1 MCGING
7 FNFSSEN
14 YIKLMNNEIKHR
26 GPDDRGFF
34 LDNEQKVSLGH
45 VRLSILDLTEKG
57 HQPMFYSKETASCN
71 ENFENELIQK
81 CNVAICYNGEIY
93 NYQELKDELIQ
104 KGYNFN
110 TNSDTEVLLASYLE
124 WGLECVNKF
133 NGMWAFCIYDKEK
146 NILFLSRDRLGVKPV
161 YYYFDEN
168 YFIFSSELKGILKH
182 DYLNLRSLK
191 NINKDAIDLYFSLGY
206 IPSPYS
212 IYNNVYKIESAS
224 NLVFDIHKKEI
235 NIQKYWELPDY
246 SPNNDKKKL
255 LEVGKKLLEDSVKL
269 RMRSDVPVGAFLSG
283 GIDSSTVVGIMKN
296 FTNLEKLHTFSIGF
310 EGDYDE
316 TPYINMV
323 KDDFK
328 TIHHHEYFKENDF
341 ENIVDI
347 FSEIYDEPFGDYSGF
362 PTYFLSNM
370 AKKTV
375 IVSLSGDGGDEV
387 FGGYN
392 MHLAAKRLEIIR
404 KLPKILRRIGSKIPV
419 KENLN
424 GFFNIYSLKKAF
436 EVSLSDPELFFINS
450 FSDNRLIT
458 EKYYGWTMEKLKY
471 SLKKGGNDLVEG
483 FRIYDLLYNTLSDNF
498 LVKVDRASMRNSLEV
513 RSPFLDYRFAE
524 FAQKIPSKWK
534 VDLFNTKKLM
544 KELVKGV
551 LPLKIITRKKQGFT
565 PPIEKWILDK
575 KYEKDFEKGLLILKD
590 INPDIHDY
598 YIEKVMNRNDKLSTH
613 AKIRLFIFSKW
624 WEKWMEY

>member
-1 MCGING
+1 
-7 FNFSSEN
+7 
-14 YIKLMNNEIKHR
+14 
-26 GPDDRGFF
+26 
-34 LDNEQKVSLGH
+34 
-45 VRLSILDLTEKG
+45 
-57 HQPMFYSKETASCN
+57 
-71 ENFENELIQK
+71 
-81 CNVAICYNGEIY
+81 
-93 NYQELKDELIQ
+93 
-104 KGYNFN
+104 
-110 TNSDTEVLLASYLE
+110 
-124 WGLECVNKF
+124 
-133 NGMWAFCIYDKEK
+133 
-146 NILFLSRDRLGVKPV
+146 
-161 YYYFDEN
+161 
-168 YFIFSSELKGILKH
+168 
-182 DYLNLRSLK
+182 
-191 NINKDAIDLYFSLGY
+191 
-206 IPSPYS
+206 
-212 IYNNVYKIESAS
+212 
-224 NLVFDIHKKEI
+224 
-235 NIQKYWELPDY
+235 
-246 SPNNDKKKL
+246 
-255 LEVGKKLLEDSVKL
+255 
-269 RMRSDVPVGAFLSG
+269 MRSDVPVGAFLSG